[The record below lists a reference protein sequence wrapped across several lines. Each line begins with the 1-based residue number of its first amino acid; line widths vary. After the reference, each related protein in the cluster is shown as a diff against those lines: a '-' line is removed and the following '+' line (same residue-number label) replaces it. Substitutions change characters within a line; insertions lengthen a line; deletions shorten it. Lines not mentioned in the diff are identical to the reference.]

1 MDAKRLPL
9 PRTHLALTL
18 LKSGYSL
25 CWLRHL
31 RNVSQQRAMK
41 QARLK
46 GSQAILRPLMSSI
59 SIYCIT
65 TTNLHV
71 KVSLHFATDSQ
82 RRMSKNLVPLKSPPC
97 RNFPC
102 LTFIWCTCSTVRLAS
117 LRICFNIAHN
127 LHTTR
132 SPLPRMQNYDQL
144 SRKELDQEVRRRRLW
159 TKRGKPATAT
169 YIRLLQEDDDK
180 QAESSAEACA
190 NVSLVGVKPGIAAG
204 YSSIGK
210 EVAYEKDS
218 DTLTLTFETAQ
229 KLAAWM
235 EGDSKERVEL
245 LPKVQTVIIAMAL
258 GYDHA
263 CLLPDGGRGA
273 VHSLP
278 GTFTAELKNG
288 EYSIRYKIS
297 RSDGCVCSEDMLKE
311 DADDN
316 NDELKVVYQSVRRAV
331 IKRNSQK
338 ATTPKYATRFQLA
351 VVALVEP

>member
-1 MDAKRLPL
+1 MPSNHRNRHKNVLRKH
-9 PRTHLALTL
+9 RVEIFHVSHLSGAHAAPFDSRISFASTNENATSTL
-18 LKSGYSL
+18 YISQTPFFGL
-25 CWLRHL
+25 LR
-31 RNVSQQRAMK
+31 RS
-41 QARLK
+41 
-46 GSQAILRPLMSSI
+46 
-59 SIYCIT
+59 
-65 TTNLHV
+65 
-71 KVSLHFATDSQ
+71 
-82 RRMSKNLVPLKSPPC
+82 
-97 RNFPC
+97 
-102 LTFIWCTCSTVRLAS
+102 S